1 MSDSLSQSPSG
12 ARRSSHGRKHKQPGA
27 ATPLHKRNVRLQIGE
42 VMASAEPVVLQTL
55 LGSCVAVCLYD
66 PVARIGGMNHI
77 LLPGSCS
84 TCPGARF
91 GEQAMEL
98 LIHQLVRIGAD
109 QKVLVAKAFGGA
121 NVLQCFQ
128 SPTIGEEN
136 ARFVRQFLAAKG
148 VPLIAQRLG
157 GDHAVQLNFSTDTG
171 KASVRAVDGSRLP
184 AISSAEESYVH
195 AVDVGYKRL

>member
-1 MSDSLSQSPSG
+1 VNDLLPHLPSS
-12 ARRSSHGRKHKQPGA
+12 ATRNRAHERRHKQPA
-27 ATPLHKRNVRLQIGE
+27 ASHLRKKHVRLQIGE

-55 LGSCVAVCLYD
+55 LGSCVAVCLHD
-66 PVARIGGMNHI
+66 PQSHLGGMNHI

-91 GEQAMEL
+91 GEQAMERL
-98 LIHQLVRIGAD
+98 MDQLMKLGANRGA
-109 QKVLVAKAFGGA
+109 LVAKAFGGA
-121 NVLQCFQ
+121 NVLPCFQ

-136 ARFVRQFLAAKG
+136 AKFVRRFLATRG
-148 VPLIAQRLG
+148 IPLIAQRLG
-157 GDHAVQLNFSTDTG
+157 GDHAVQLSFSTDTG

-195 AVDVGYKRL
+195 AVDMVRKPV

>member
-1 MSDSLSQSPSG
+1 MP
-12 ARRSSHGRKHKQPGA
+12 RKRH
-27 ATPLHKRNVRLQIGE
+27 LRLQIGE

-66 PVARIGGMNHI
+66 PISHIGGMNHI
-77 LLPGSCS
+77 LLPGSCA

-91 GEQAMEL
+91 GEQAMERLIDQL
-98 LIHQLVRIGAD
+98 LRIGAAP
-109 QKVLVAKAFGGA
+109 KALVAKAFGGA
-121 NVLQCFQ
+121 NVLPCFQ

-136 ARFVRQFLAAKG
+136 VRFVRQFLAARG
-148 VPLIAQRLG
+148 LPLVAQRLG

-184 AISSAEESYVH
+184 AISSAEESYAH
-195 AVDVGYKRL
+195 SVDITSRPT